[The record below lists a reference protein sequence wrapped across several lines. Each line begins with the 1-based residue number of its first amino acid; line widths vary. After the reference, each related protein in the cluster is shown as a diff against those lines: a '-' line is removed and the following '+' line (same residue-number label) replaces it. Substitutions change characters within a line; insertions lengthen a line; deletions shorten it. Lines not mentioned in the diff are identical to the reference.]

1 MKRKVKGHI
10 WTKDDDAFLMANY
23 NNMSVSKIAETIG
36 CSCYSVT
43 KRRKNMGLASK
54 KLNKKDSRLDRCVDK
69 NETKKFYFVVKNHM
83 ECNGIDSEIPKV
95 LYQNNKENII
105 VVTLDNG
112 VLRIDKKYLKSLANE
127 LADIC
132 EVFTEEG

>member
-1 MKRKVKGHI
+1 MKSKVKGHT
-10 WTKDDDAFLMANY
+10 WTEDDDAFLMANY
-23 NNMSVSKIAETIG
+23 NNMSISKMAEKIG
-36 CSCYSVT
+36 CSCSSVT
-43 KRRKNMGLASK
+43 KKRKKMGLTAK
-54 KLNKKDSRLDRCVDK
+54 KQNKKDSRLDRCIDK

-95 LYQNNKENII
+95 LYQNNKEDIT

-112 VLRIDKKYLKSLANE
+112 LLRIDKKYLKSLANE

-132 EVFTEEG
+132 EVFTQEG